1 MEQGTLFNQRLA
13 EAIAWCNIHASID
26 KPATSLRS
34 PELNPIA
41 PGSEVEV
48 GAKWEGEQGP
58 VETLVALRS
67 RRLREMEIYPTLPAA
82 PLNDG
87 RLLVYFPYANLTDGT
102 AADVSMGFLDGLDAP
117 PWDTWVWFGYDPGRV
132 EPSGDYSDAYYLV
145 AWIPQMFV
153 ALVDAGIRVS
163 LYDLFWLSDMPD
175 LALPI
180 PH

>member
-1 MEQGTLFNQRLA
+1 
-13 EAIAWCNIHASID
+13 
-26 KPATSLRS
+26 
-34 PELNPIA
+34 
-41 PGSEVEV
+41 
-48 GAKWEGEQGP
+48 
-58 VETLVALRS
+58 
-67 RRLREMEIYPTLPAA
+67 MEIYPTLPAA

-132 EPSGDYSDAYYLV
+132 EPSGGYSDAYYLV
-145 AWIPQMFV
+145 AWIPQIFV

-163 LYDLFWLSDMPD
+163 LYDIFWLSDMPD